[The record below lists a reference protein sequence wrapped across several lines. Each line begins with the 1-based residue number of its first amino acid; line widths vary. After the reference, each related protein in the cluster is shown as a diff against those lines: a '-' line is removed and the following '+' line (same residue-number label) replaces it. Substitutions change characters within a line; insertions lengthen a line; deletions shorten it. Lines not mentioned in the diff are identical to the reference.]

1 MTGSLSA
8 LPGLPQYQ
16 AKSQL
21 KYCTDHKPHCAHG
34 HSEPD
39 MQNPW
44 GRLERTFYNDLVLE
58 NSETRAP
65 EI

>member
-1 MTGSLSA
+1 MQQ
-8 LPGLPQYQ
+8 GLPQYQ
-16 AKSQL
+16 ARSQL
-21 KYCTDHKPHCAHG
+21 KDCTDHKPHCAHG
-34 HSEPD
+34 HIEPD

-44 GRLERTFYNDLVLE
+44 GRLERTLYNDRALE